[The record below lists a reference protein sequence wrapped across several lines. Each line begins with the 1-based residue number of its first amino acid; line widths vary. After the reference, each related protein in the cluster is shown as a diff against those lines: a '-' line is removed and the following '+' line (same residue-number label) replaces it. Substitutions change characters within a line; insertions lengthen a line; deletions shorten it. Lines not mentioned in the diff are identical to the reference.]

1 MGGLDPIGRSRVGA
15 VPMGRPSAMSLR
27 EGSGRDTLGGM
38 ADAVSTPVT
47 RPNGNRGRWTSFEA
61 AAPRGS
67 TARALE
73 EAGNP
78 DHRVRVEHDQHTLLV
93 HISGEDGSGWTT
105 LALDRAT
112 REWSIAQRKTQLEAA
127 TAAYEKMYG
136 ETPPAGPGPAPTAES
151 ATAPDMTAASEPD
164 QDPPRRT
171 VERVTEEGVTEGGV
185 AGDGVAEDG
194 VAEEEDTG

>member
-1 MGGLDPIGRSRVGA
+1 
-15 VPMGRPSAMSLR
+15 
-27 EGSGRDTLGGM
+27 M

-47 RPNGNRGRWTSFEA
+47 RPSGQRGRWTSFEA

-67 TARALE
+67 TPRALE

-127 TAAYEKMYG
+127 TAAYERMYG
-136 ETPPAGPGPAPTAES
+136 EAPPAGPGPGPTPASTAEPEPDSTADVTAGQEPTAPPTTTLIP
-151 ATAPDMTAASEPD
+151 ATEPD
-164 QDPPRRT
+164 HDAPRRT
-171 VERVTEEGVTEGGV
+171 VEGVTPEGVTQKG
-185 AGDGVAEDG
+185 
-194 VAEEEDTG
+194 DTG